1 MFKLNTFHTLLVV
14 FLAFFSVFFNRK
26 CVSLVF
32 TQLINEGLSLQS
44 AGTISSAQGV
54 SLAATTFGAGILS
67 DRVPARTLLVAA
79 FAICSI
85 TTLLLS
91 TVQVNASL
99 FSALWFAN
107 GVGQGLALP
116 PMIGLTRLHSKP
128 AQFATN
134 WALVLL
140 SVNVASIVNPF
151 VSTWMAGAYGW
162 RQYIAFAGV
171 QTLMVG
177 AVCYIFLDGNRP
189 TSADNKSKGTKTTN
203 TKPVGASVWQQILS
217 SPLTMLTIAISFM
230 EGVGRFGIMD
240 WLPMYMDKQLG
251 FDPYRTSMFISVA
264 SVGGIF
270 GKVLAG
276 KLSDTLVGR
285 AQPSNTDPLWRPRAR
300 LLVSVVMFAVN
311 AVGLHALCFGTYESS
326 STLWLVITAL
336 LIGVAISGNVVN
348 ISVMGT
354 ELGPKELA
362 GTYSAIVTLAGLVGG
377 VFAGLPLST
386 IAEYYSW
393 NAAFIVIE
401 MLCVTGFIM
410 ISHLDAKNSSPDGT
424 DEYQGYDGGVAKD
437 KDVKVKGHD
446 KSPTDGAVEP
456 SDVDLAKDYKKV
468 SIGGN
473 KDFNSRNTGYGYA
486 PDNKGNDEYGKDQET
501 YGNPVKPGDEK
512 QPGADKKPHG
522 QKPGYEESYDD
533 GFNVPDT
540 GKEHQKQPGSL
551 PDTPVAGDKYPEDKY
566 TVTENKDKYPG
577 NDGYSPVKHGEK
589 YPEIDTKDKYPDNN
603 GYGQP
608 KPGDKHPSIDTKN
621 KYPGNDGYGHVKPD
635 DKYPGVGDSG
645 KGQGEYPSG
654 GADYDFGGAVGGN
667 DKGVVVGGGDK
678 GVNEVGGGYDKHE
691 KHVVIGNHV
700 VDTLIDLIKRD
711 YRVDFE
717 KVALSEVGPI
727 KHGRWGSVT
736 LHDGWVTGLTN
747 MKRAGPVLIN
757 DEFGGKKLIVTDL
770 VLHDVYAD
778 YKVNAKLFHRIS
790 IKNRAIKLWVRKAV
804 LNVRLLADSQ
814 TRQLVVQD
822 VVLKH
827 KEGFGVKSGR
837 LVWPFNKLTD
847 SIVKSQE
854 QVVMGIVQHE
864 VKKYMGKVVHVVKF
878 DEVL

>member
-1 MFKLNTFHTLLVV
+1 MV
-14 FLAFFSVFFNRK
+14 
-26 CVSLVF
+26 
-32 TQLINEGLSLQS
+32 S

-91 TVQVNASL
+91 TAPVSAGL
-99 FSALWFAN
+99 FSALWFTN

-151 VSTWMAGAYGW
+151 AATWIAGAYGW

-177 AVCYIFLDGNRP
+177 AVCYIFLDGNQP
-189 TSADNKSKGTKTTN
+189 TSADNKSNNKSTKTTN
-203 TKPVGASVWQQILS
+203 IKPVGASVWQQILS

-326 STLWLVITAL
+326 GTLWLVMTAL

-386 IAEYYSW
+386 VAEYYSW

-401 MLCVTGFIM
+401 IIYCLADEENQTYNTDEVDITTVKTALTGNKHNPDETKTKHITPDTDKTFTNDQDHNKK
-410 ISHLDAKNSSPDGT
+410 SHLDAKNSPPDGT
-424 DEYQGYDGGVAKD
+424 DEYQGYDGGVAKN
-437 KDVKVKGHD
+437 KDNKVKVHD
-446 KSPTDGAVEP
+446 KSPTDEAVEP

-473 KDFNSRNTGYGYA
+473 KDFNSRNTGYGYD

-540 GKEHQKQPGSL
+540 GKEHKKQPGSL
-551 PDTPVAGDKYPEDKY
+551 PDTPVAGAGDKYPEDKY
-566 TVTENKDKYPG
+566 TGVETKDKYPG
-577 NDGYSPVKHGEK
+577 SDGYSPVKPGEK
-589 YPEIDTKDKYPDNN
+589 YPEIDTKDKYPDNDGYGQPKPGDKHPSIDTKN
-603 GYGQP
+603 KYPDNDGYGQP

-621 KYPGNDGYGHVKPD
+621 KYPGNEGYGQVKPG

-727 KHGRWGSVT
+727 KHGRWG
-736 LHDGWVTGLTN
+736 
-747 MKRAGPVLIN
+747 
-757 DEFGGKKLIVTDL
+757 E
-770 VLHDVYAD
+770 
-778 YKVNAKLFHRIS
+778 
-790 IKNRAIKLWVRKAV
+790 
-804 LNVRLLADSQ
+804 
-814 TRQLVVQD
+814 
-822 VVLKH
+822 
-827 KEGFGVKSGR
+827 
-837 LVWPFNKLTD
+837 
-847 SIVKSQE
+847 
-854 QVVMGIVQHE
+854 
-864 VKKYMGKVVHVVKF
+864 
-878 DEVL
+878 